1 MNILITGSTGFI
13 GANLVPL
20 LLAHRHTVTALVR
33 NAERAADMPWANQV
47 RFIVWDIG
55 QDIAPVLEKIGA
67 PDAVIHLAWAG
78 LPNYKALFHFEQ
90 NLPAHYRFLKS
101 LVEQGVGQV
110 LVTGTC
116 FEYGMQNGCLSEQMP
131 AQPEN
136 SYALAKD
143 TLRRFLQAL
152 QQEHNFTL
160 QWARLFYIYGPGQSS
175 NSLLAQLDRALN
187 NGEKS
192 FNMSNGEQLRDYL
205 AVEEVA
211 RRLLLLLEH
220 SECNGLVNVCSGEPI
235 SVRRLVEHHIQ
246 KRGASIALNF
256 GYYPYPDY
264 EPMAFW
270 GDHRRIAQL
279 EKSI

>member
-1 MNILITGSTGFI
+1 MNILITGATGFI

-47 RFIVWDIG
+47 RFVVWDIG
-55 QDIAPVLEKIGA
+55 QDIAPVLDKIGA

-279 EKSI
+279 ENSI

>member
-20 LLAHRHTVTALVR
+20 LLARRHTVTALVR

>member
-67 PDAVIHLAWAG
+67 QDAVIHLAWAG

-235 SVRRLVEHHIQ
+235 SVRRLVERHIQ
-246 KRGASIALNF
+246 KRGVSIALNF

>member
-205 AVEEVA
+205 AVEDVA

>member
-67 PDAVIHLAWAG
+67 QDAVIHLAWAG

-205 AVEEVA
+205 AVEDVA

-279 EKSI
+279 ENSI

>member
-90 NLPAHYRFLKS
+90 NLPARYRFLKA

-220 SECNGLVNVCSGEPI
+220 IRFRNS
-235 SVRRLVEHHIQ
+235 
-246 KRGASIALNF
+246 
-256 GYYPYPDY
+256 
-264 EPMAFW
+264 
-270 GDHRRIAQL
+270 
-279 EKSI
+279 

>member
-20 LLAHRHTVTALVR
+20 LLVHRHTVTALVR

-90 NLPAHYRFLKS
+90 NLPAHYRFLKA
-101 LVEQGVGQV
+101 LIEQGVGQV

-279 EKSI
+279 ENSI

>member
-279 EKSI
+279 ENSI

>member
-90 NLPAHYRFLKS
+90 NLPAHYRFLKA

-279 EKSI
+279 ENSI

>member
-20 LLAHRHTVTALVR
+20 LLVHRHTVTALVR

-90 NLPAHYRFLKS
+90 NLPAHYRFLKA

-279 EKSI
+279 ENSI